1 MNMVDDDL
9 KGQQPGDG
17 GTGSAGPGGQRV
29 SVEFTLTRA
38 EFASAQRQMMARS
51 ALVALAS
58 GIMAVIVV
66 IGVVT
71 ASGYAVGIG
80 AAWFVLIGAMFYQ
93 GPNAAWRRNPVVQGP
108 QQHSFDEQGAT
119 LTFMG
124 RRSEVGWDYFTKAVR
139 GPGIYQL
146 LRGRQFGLVV
156 PSRAFATGRDE
167 EAFKDLLERH
177 VGARRRRKTSSG
189 AAGS

>member
-1 MNMVDDDL
+1 MML
-9 KGQQPGDG
+9 
-17 GTGSAGPGGQRV
+17 R
-29 SVEFTLTRA
+29 SVLI
-38 EFASAQRQMMARS
+38 
-51 ALVALAS
+51 ALAS

-80 AAWFVLIGAMFYQ
+80 AAWFVLICAMFYQ
-93 GPNAAWRRNPVVQGP
+93 GPNAAWRRNPAVQGA
-108 QQHSFDEQGAT
+108 QEHTFDEQGAT

-124 RRSEVGWDYFTKAVR
+124 RRSEVGWDYFTRAIR

-156 PSRAFATGRDE
+156 PRRAFATERDE
-167 EAFKDLLERH
+167 EAFRDLVDRH
-177 VGARRRRKTSSG
+177 VVARRWRATSVG
-189 AAGS
+189 ATGR